1 MTEFGHNYNTTATSR
16 KILKHLSKNITACIW
31 VRTRD
36 LEFNSQLQNIWSGYI
51 DGPAGPNMSNIIGPV
66 GPIVLT
72 KMVLHKHKWSGS
84 RNGKGQLYIE
94 LKLRHKL
101 DTRHVIL
108 KNTHSIYVYG
118 NDAKFSKRCR

>member
-1 MTEFGHNYNTTATSR
+1 MINCHFVWPAAHMPERGRETRLVPVA
-16 KILKHLSKNITACIW
+16 LSSFISIREVYYLW
-31 VRTRD
+31 
-36 LEFNSQLQNIWSGYI
+36 
-51 DGPAGPNMSNIIGPV
+51 SNINGSV

-101 DTRHVIL
+101 YASRDTQKYSFH
-108 KNTHSIYVYG
+108 NYYGG
-118 NDAKFSKRCR
+118 NDTKFSKRCR